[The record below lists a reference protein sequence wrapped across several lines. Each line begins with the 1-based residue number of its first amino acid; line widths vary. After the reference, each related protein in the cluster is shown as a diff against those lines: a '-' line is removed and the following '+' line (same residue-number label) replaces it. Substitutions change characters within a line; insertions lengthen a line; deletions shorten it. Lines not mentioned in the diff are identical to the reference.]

1 VNIGGV
7 DIKAD
12 SATLIPG
19 MVGMYQVNA
28 TIPKG
33 LQTGDA
39 ISITLRVAGQT
50 SPALS
55 IALQ

>member
-1 VNIGGV
+1 
-7 DIKAD
+7 
-12 SATLIPG
+12 

-39 ISITLRVAGQT
+39 IPITLRVAGQT